1 MAGAF
6 QIIREQMPQFLD
18 EPHAREFRDVAG
30 ALIPTTPQ
38 DVALSA
44 LFGPGRAIRSAGAA
58 FLAAQPTEANA
69 GGPVGALARLAT
81 RSGPDL
87 RRWLDEAIE
96 FARNRRTHDA
106 GEAERI
112 ERIAKEL
119 PVVPR
124 VFSPQAVAE
133 KAVFADPNS
142 LVGMT
147 PRQFEKTAWPLD
159 VEAVRPYIEH
169 YKDLVRADQ
178 FVEPAAGLFTPRGL
192 ASMREKGFK
201 GFSDVPFLQYR
212 QMHDDAPMLAQ
223 RATGH
228 EGRHRNKA
236 IEELFGPDEPSLVH
250 MIPGVNQSALSRIT
264 SLYPE
269 VENVS
274 DLMYRQPVD
283 LDRKLR
289 FAGGGL
295 AKFAGK
301 QFDNYVKWYMNKMKD
316 QNFIDWFSNS
326 KAKDMSG
333 RPAIMYHG
341 TNVDNAGEF
350 IPSESGLLGQGIYMT
365 PDVRYA
371 NAYATGEGSHIVP
384 LVAALRKP
392 LEITASKT
400 KEPPFLIAEHPAM
413 QDYFWTKGQAR
424 RWAREQMDDW
434 AGIGDPEFP
443 DMLRGAGFD
452 SVILRSP
459 TGRIEEATTLY
470 PSNVKSAI
478 DSQFG
483 RGHNIRFAEG
493 GLVDR
498 LKSFGFSPED
508 VDYALDRFEEEREY
522 LPHRGATNY
531 ESRPER
537 YMIMAPHKIVPKE
550 EWKYGSSIGGTHS
563 FLEGIQVPN
572 RSWNWVLPE
581 VLTHEAQ
588 HANVGALPL
597 EEITSRE
604 EIQKGILSKLMDY
617 VKPLHPAKYPA
628 GVTGR
633 ELVQELAPELVA
645 AEGYL
650 PAGQSLIHS
659 ELGQRIFQSPEEKL
673 WYMSRRYPPMR
684 DPEVKNGYLDAITG
698 AAPR

>member
-69 GGPVGALARLAT
+69 GGPVGALARLAS

-112 ERIAKEL
+112 ERIAREL

-192 ASMREKGFK
+192 TSMREKGFN

-264 SLYPE
+264 NLYPE

-295 AKFAGK
+295 ARH
-301 QFDNYVKWYMNKMKD
+301 M
-316 QNFIDWFSNS
+316 
-326 KAKDMSG
+326 
-333 RPAIMYHG
+333 
-341 TNVDNAGEF
+341 
-350 IPSESGLLGQGIYMT
+350 ESLGFTQE
-365 PDVRYA
+365 D
-371 NAYATGEGSHIVP
+371 
-384 LVAALRKP
+384 
-392 LEITASKT
+392 TAD
-400 KEPPFLIAEHPAM
+400 AM
-413 QDYFWTKGQAR
+413 
-424 RWAREQMDDW
+424 E
-434 AGIGDPEFP
+434 
-443 DMLRGAGFD
+443 
-452 SVILRSP
+452 
-459 TGRIEEATTLY
+459 
-470 PSNVKSAI
+470 
-478 DSQFG
+478 
-483 RGHNIRFAEG
+483 
-493 GLVDR
+493 
-498 LKSFGFSPED
+498 
-508 VDYALDRFEEEREY
+508 RFEHEREY
-522 LPHRGATNY
+522 FTHKGATNY
-531 ESRPER
+531 ESRPEM
-537 YMIMAPHKIVPKE
+537 YMQFPPDKIIPRKE
-550 EWKYGSSIGGTHS
+550 WPYGPGVGGVHNA
-563 FLEGIQVPN
+563 LEGMVVPS
-572 RSWNWVLPE
+572 RSLRWLMPE
-581 VLTHEAQ
+581 ILTHESQ
-588 HANVGALPL
+588 HKTELGLPD
-597 EEITSRE
+597 RE
-604 EIQKGILSKLMDY
+604 QSPRRNAAAETVRNRLMEMLSPLRPGDY
-617 VKPLHPAKYPA
+617 PHGL
-628 GVTGR
+628 TGR
-633 ELVQELAPELVA
+633 EKVSEMAPELVA

-650 PAGQSLIHS
+650 HAGQSLIQS
-659 ELGQRIFQSPEEKL
+659 ELGKRLFQSPEEKL

-684 DPEVKNGYLDAITG
+684 DPEVKGGYLDAITS

>member
-44 LFGPGRAIRSAGAA
+44 LFGPGRAIRGAGAA
-58 FLAAQPTEANA
+58 FLAAQPTEAEAA
-69 GGPVGALARLAT
+69 GPAGALARLAT

-96 FARNRRTHDA
+96 FARRRRTHDA

-124 VFSPQAVAE
+124 VFSPKAVAE
-133 KAVFADPNS
+133 KATFAEPNS

-147 PRQFEKTAWPLD
+147 PRQFEQVAWPLD
-159 VEAVRPYIEH
+159 VESVRPYIEH

-178 FVEPAAGLFTPRGL
+178 FVEPAEGLFTPRGL
-192 ASMREKGFK
+192 KSMREDGFK
-201 GFSDVPFLQYR
+201 GFADIPFLQYR
-212 QMHDDAPMLAQ
+212 QMHDDMPLLAQ
-223 RATGH
+223 RVTGH

-250 MIPGVNQSALSRIT
+250 MMPGYNQPALSRIT
-264 SLYPE
+264 NLYPE
-269 VENVS
+269 VEDPAS
-274 DLMYRQPVD
+274 LIYRQPIE

-289 FAGGGL
+289 FAKGGL
-295 AKFAGK
+295 ARH
-301 QFDNYVKWYMNKMKD
+301 
-316 QNFIDWFSNS
+316 I
-326 KAKDMSG
+326 
-333 RPAIMYHG
+333 
-341 TNVDNAGEF
+341 
-350 IPSESGLLGQGIYMT
+350 ESLGFT
-365 PDVRYA
+365 
-371 NAYATGEGSHIVP
+371 
-384 LVAALRKP
+384 
-392 LEITASKT
+392 
-400 KEPPFLIAEHPAM
+400 
-413 QDYFWTKGQAR
+413 
-424 RWAREQMDDW
+424 
-434 AGIGDPEFP
+434 
-443 DMLRGAGFD
+443 
-452 SVILRSP
+452 
-459 TGRIEEATTLY
+459 
-470 PSNVKSAI
+470 
-478 DSQFG
+478 
-483 RGHNIRFAEG
+483 
-493 GLVDR
+493 
-498 LKSFGFSPED
+498 PED
-508 VDYALDRFEEEREY
+508 AQYAMERFEEERQY

-550 EWKYGSSIGGTHS
+550 DWKYGSSVGGTHS

-581 VLTHEAQ
+581 VLSHEAQ
-588 HANVGALPL
+588 HANVGAMPL

-604 EIQKGILSKLMDY
+604 EVQKGILNKLMEY

-633 ELVQELAPELVA
+633 ELIQELAPELIA

-659 ELGQRIFQSPEEKL
+659 ELGKRIFQSPEEKL

-684 DPEVKNGYLDAITG
+684 DPEVKDGYLDAITS